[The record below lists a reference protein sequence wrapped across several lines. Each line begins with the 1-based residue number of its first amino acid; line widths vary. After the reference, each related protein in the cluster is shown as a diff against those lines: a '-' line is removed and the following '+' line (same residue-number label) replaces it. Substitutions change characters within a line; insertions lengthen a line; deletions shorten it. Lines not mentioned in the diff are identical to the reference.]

1 MGNADNLQSEVSV
14 RKFILRVLASWLSIV
29 ALDLLLNA
37 GLFAKI
43 WLEPSS
49 FLLPPRELFQKIPLG
64 YIAFFVQ
71 AIAYVWLTILIGVR
85 NRKEGGL
92 FGLKL
97 GAMLSIAFVL
107 GLRSG
112 TTASWT
118 TLFTAWLIGGTILTT
133 GACFMAGFAS
143 EKGEKRALLSAFLL
157 LIGAFILIV
166 LFQSIGLVPARH
178 MG

>member
-1 MGNADNLQSEVSV
+1 MENAVVLQQNVPM
-14 RKFILRVLASWLSIV
+14 RKFILRVLASWLAMI

-43 WLEPSS
+43 WLVPSS
-49 FLLPPRELFQKIPLG
+49 FLLSPEDLFRRLPLG
-64 YIAFFVQ
+64 YAAFLLQ
-71 AIAYVWLTILIGVR
+71 AAVYVWLTQLIGAR
-85 NRKEGGL
+85 TWRRASL

-97 GAMLSIAFVL
+97 GALLGIASVL

-118 TLFTAWLIGGTILTT
+118 MLLAAWLVGETILTT
-133 GACFMAGFAS
+133 GACFMAGFAA
-143 EKGEKRALLSAFLL
+143 ERGEKRALLSAFIL
-157 LIGAFILIV
+157 LICAVIV
-166 LFQSIGLVPARH
+166 IAVLQSTGLVPAKH